1 MCEESEFD
9 SGLTLSLFPD
19 EDACVVTT
27 DDADSSNINN
37 DSDCIGNDDANR
49 LEDIYNKQNCKEP
62 QP

>member
-27 DDADSSNINN
+27 DDTDSSNINN
-37 DSDCIGNDDANR
+37 NSGCIGNDDANR
-49 LEDIYNKQNCKEP
+49 LEDIYNK
-62 QP
+62 